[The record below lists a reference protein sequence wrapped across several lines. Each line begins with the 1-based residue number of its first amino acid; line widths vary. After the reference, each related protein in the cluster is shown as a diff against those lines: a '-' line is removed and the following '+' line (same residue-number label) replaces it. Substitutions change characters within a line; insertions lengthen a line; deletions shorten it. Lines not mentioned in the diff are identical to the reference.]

1 MGLLKGAL
9 LQENFDNKKVEDK
22 SLELG
27 ANQTHDLCHP
37 RRVLYPWAT
46 TAARVG
52 VKKMN
57 SLISDFVQVC
67 QASRPSLKFSN

>member
-37 RRVLYPWAT
+37 RRVLYP
-46 TAARVG
+46 
-52 VKKMN
+52 
-57 SLISDFVQVC
+57 
-67 QASRPSLKFSN
+67 